1 MYKSQIKSHTHVV
14 LYKLFTQNYTSDL
27 PIVPTLIVKDVKDK
41 CSYQRPAITASILH
55 QKMITNVCI
64 TSQVVKLLLKM
75 HVYYINHV
83 KSWYKVSS
91 RNEFSS
97 RVVGAG
103 DCEPLAPDLVV
114 PATCCGTDPHM
125 VPSARVKIS
134 QHKWSSA
141 YE

>member
-1 MYKSQIKSHTHVV
+1 MYKSQIKSHTLVV

-41 CSYQRPAITASILH
+41 CSYQRLAITASILH

-75 HVYYINHV
+75 HVYYYTNHV

-91 RNEFSS
+91 RNEF
-97 RVVGAG
+97 GT
-103 DCEPLAPDLVV
+103 LDLN
-114 PATCCGTDPHM
+114 
-125 VPSARVKIS
+125 
-134 QHKWSSA
+134 WSWGL
-141 YE
+141 